1 MIRQKNMAGL
11 KILTYLMFA
20 MFAMTTDSV
29 GIIIPE
35 IVKTFRLSLTAA
47 GTFQYATMAGIALA
61 GFLLGHLAD
70 RYGRKATIVVGLT
83 LFAAASYLFIA
94 GTSFLLF
101 SVLMALAGI
110 AIGIF
115 KTGALALIGDISRS
129 TTEHTSIM
137 NTVEGFFGVGS
148 IIGPAILARLLAQG
162 VSWKWL
168 YVLAGS
174 ICVLLIMT
182 ASQVRYPQTL
192 KPRAETVGLNRTI
205 HALKN
210 P

>member
-1 MIRQKNMAGL
+1 MIRPAIGQRHDMALIKG
-11 KILTYLMFA
+11 LTYLMFM

-35 IVKTFRLSLTAA
+35 IIKTFRLSLTAA
-47 GTFQYATMAGIALA
+47 GIFQYATMAGIALA
-61 GFLLGHLAD
+61 GLFLGQLAD
-70 RYGRKATIVVGLT
+70 KFGRRSTIIMGLT
-83 LFAAASYLFIA
+83 LFAAASYLFVA
-94 GTSFLLF
+94 GDSLSFFAVLLAI
-101 SVLMALAGI
+101 SGI
-110 AIGIF
+110 AIGVF
-115 KTGALALIGDISRS
+115 KTGALALIGDISKS

-192 KPRAETVGLNRTI
+192 KPRA
-205 HALKN
+205 
-210 P
+210 